1 MAGDRLIV
9 TMNECNYCIGDGP
22 TKRVLP
28 APRTT
33 AADFVKLTLL
43 VLGEA
48 L

>member
-1 MAGDRLIV
+1 
-9 TMNECNYCIGDGP
+9 MNECNYCIGDGP